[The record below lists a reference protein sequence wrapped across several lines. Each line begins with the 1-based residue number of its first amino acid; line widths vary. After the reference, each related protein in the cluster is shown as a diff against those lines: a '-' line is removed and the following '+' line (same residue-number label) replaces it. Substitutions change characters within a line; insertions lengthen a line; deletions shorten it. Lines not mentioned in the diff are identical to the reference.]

1 MPSTLSN
8 GLSSFVGFFSG
19 LKLFCL
25 EFIGGSLSRVMCK
38 SVSLPIIE
46 VGFLLKLFVSF
57 FWLLY
62 LFSMFLGFVLINSN
76 LIKLMLVHNCIKG
89 FDLSFKDF

>member
-8 GLSSFVGFFSG
+8 GLSSLVGFFNG

-38 SVSLPIIE
+38 RVSLSIIE

-57 FWLLY
+57 FLALVS
-62 LFSMFLGFVLINSN
+62 LSMFLGFVLINSS
-76 LIKLMLVHNCIKG
+76 LIKLMLVHNCIKA